1 MFRTL
6 FGRAKA
12 TATKPTIVADV
23 EILPADAESSHRDAS
38 ILSVI
43 ELLESDLRRAQ
54 SKLQGVSATMRDTV
68 TENAEIVDGI
78 RRDSDHLA
86 NETGEARGNVQD
98 LANSIESFA
107 TSNRKIETEAQNS
120 NRLVAAAEATAAE
133 ATRSID
139 ELRGAIGEIQAVVSL
154 IADVAG
160 QTNLLALNATIE
172 AARAGAAGR
181 GFAVVANEVKAL
193 SVETQ
198 KATDE
203 IGRKIQH
210 LQKTAA
216 TSIGAVD
223 RVIGIIGD
231 IRPVAQSVATSVQS
245 QIGIIGH
252 VSHSANQTTAF
263 ADDVARRARSI
274 QEATSAAVTMGS
286 SVASATDLMGRA
298 VDDMTRQLVTVLRQT
313 PQGDRRRHDRW
324 PVELRGRF
332 TIGGRALQIKTIDL
346 SLGGALIAVEG
357 CTLDRHDRGVID
369 LSGIGDLNARIV
381 DKSALGFHVMFE
393 NADHAALKARIA
405 AIASE
410 YEPLIKRAQAAAS
423 AVEASFSNALGRGE
437 IRIEDLF
444 DTDYRPI
451 GGTNPQQFE
460 TRALTFLERVLPPIQ
475 EPIIESD
482 PRVTFDA
489 AVDINGYLPVHNR
502 KYSHPQ
508 RPGEVVWN
516 TANSRNKRIFD
527 DRAGLLAARNTRAF
541 LVQSYA
547 RDLGGG
553 NIVIMKEIDAPIYVG
568 DRHWGGF
575 RTAYRM

>member
-1 MFRTL
+1 MFGTL
-6 FGRAKA
+6 FRRAKA
-12 TATKPTIVADV
+12 TATKPTMVADV

>member
-1 MFRTL
+1 MFGTL

-12 TATKPTIVADV
+12 TATKPTMVADV

>member
-1 MFRTL
+1 MFGTL

-12 TATKPTIVADV
+12 TATKPIIVADV
-23 EILPADAESSHRDAS
+23 EILPADTESSHRDAS
-38 ILSVI
+38 ILSAI

-107 TSNRKIETEAQNS
+107 TSIRKIETEAQNS

-203 IGRKIQH
+203 IGRKIQY

-216 TSIGAVD
+216 TSLGAVD

-437 IRIEDLF
+437 IRLEDLF

-460 TRALTFLERVLPPIQ
+460 TRALTFLDRVLPPIQ

-508 RPGEVVWN
+508 RQGEVVWN